1 MVDQPA
7 VKHPDNQARVIM
19 INENIQSVRY
29 DDPAAKHNLK
39 ARNTSQKI
47 WYSVMWLAGLIT
59 LVVLL
64 LVVGYVIVQG
74 GKEINWEFLTTA
86 PRGGLSGEGG
96 ISTTLGTTLY
106 LVILTLL
113 IATPLGVGAAIYLI
127 EYAGEQGLTS
137 PVMRTLIS
145 VANFAVETLAGIP
158 SIIYGLFGYALFIS
172 TLHFGWSLLSASLAA
187 ACLVLP
193 TIIRTTEEALLTV
206 PDDYRRGSLALG
218 ATKWQTLYQVVLP
231 ASLPGIITGIILS
244 VGRVISETAVFFVT
258 LGGSHRLPTSIMD
271 GGRTLALHL
280 YYLAMDTNA
289 FDKAMATGAVLV
301 ILIIMINLIIDI
313 ISRKLTAKVRGG
325 Q

>member
-1 MVDQPA
+1 MAYQPP
-7 VKHPDNQARVIM
+7 VKHPDNQAGVEL
-19 INENIQSVRY
+19 INEILQPTQHN
-29 DDPAAKHNLK
+29 DAATLRNLK
-39 ARNTSQKI
+39 LRVANQKF
-47 WYSVMWLAGLIT
+47 WFSVMWLAGLIT

-74 GKEINWEFLTTA
+74 GKALNWQFLSTA
-86 PRGGLSGEGG
+86 PKGGLSGEGG
-96 ISTTLGTTLY
+96 ISTTIGTTVY
-106 LVILTLL
+106 LVGLTLL
-113 IATPLGVGAAIYLI
+113 ISTPMGVGAAVYLI
-127 EYAGEQGLTS
+127 EYAGEQSLTS
-137 PVMRTLIS
+137 PILRVLIS
-145 VANFAVETLAGIP
+145 IANFAVETLAGIP
-158 SIIYGLFGYALFIS
+158 SIIYGLFGYALFVS
-172 TLHFGWSLLSASLAA
+172 TLRFGWSLLSAALAG

-231 ASLPGIITGIILS
+231 AAIPGIITGIILS

-289 FDKAMATGAVLV
+289 FDKAMGTAAVLV
-301 ILIIMINLIIDI
+301 ILIVLINLVIDI
-313 ISRKLTAKVRGG
+313 ISRKLTAKIRGG
-325 Q
+325 

>member
-1 MVDQPA
+1 MAYQPP
-7 VKHPDNQARVIM
+7 VKHPDNQAGVEL
-19 INENIQSVRY
+19 INEILQPTQHN
-29 DDPAAKHNLK
+29 DAATLRNLK
-39 ARNTSQKI
+39 LRVANQKF
-47 WYSVMWLAGLIT
+47 WFSVMWLAGLIT

-74 GKEINWEFLTTA
+74 GKALNWQFLSTA
-86 PRGGLSGEGG
+86 PKGGLSGEGG
-96 ISTTLGTTLY
+96 ISTTIGTTVY
-106 LVILTLL
+106 LVGLTLL
-113 IATPLGVGAAIYLI
+113 ISTPMGVGAAVYLI
-127 EYAGEQGLTS
+127 EYAGEQSLTS
-137 PVMRTLIS
+137 PILRVLIS
-145 VANFAVETLAGIP
+145 IANFSVETLAGIP
-158 SIIYGLFGYALFIS
+158 SIIYGLFGYALFVS
-172 TLHFGWSLLSASLAA
+172 TLRFGWSLLSAALAG

-231 ASLPGIITGIILS
+231 AAIPGIITGIILS

-289 FDKAMATGAVLV
+289 FDKAMGTAAVLV
-301 ILIIMINLIIDI
+301 ILIVLINLVIDI
-313 ISRKLTAKVRGG
+313 ISRKLTAKIRGG
-325 Q
+325 

>member
-1 MVDQPA
+1 MAYQPP
-7 VKHPDNQARVIM
+7 VKHPDNQAGVEL
-19 INENIQSVRY
+19 INEILQPTQHN
-29 DDPAAKHNLK
+29 DAATLRNLK
-39 ARNTSQKI
+39 LRVANQKF
-47 WYSVMWLAGLIT
+47 WFSVMWLAGLIT

-74 GKEINWEFLTTA
+74 GKALNWQFLSTA
-86 PRGGLSGEGG
+86 PKGGLSGEGG
-96 ISTTLGTTLY
+96 ISTTIGTTVY
-106 LVILTLL
+106 LVGLTLL
-113 IATPLGVGAAIYLI
+113 ISTPMGVGAAVYLI
-127 EYAGEQGLTS
+127 EYAGEQSLTS
-137 PVMRTLIS
+137 PILRVLIS
-145 VANFAVETLAGIP
+145 IANFAVETLAGIP
-158 SIIYGLFGYALFIS
+158 SIIYGLFGYALFVS
-172 TLHFGWSLLSASLAA
+172 TLRFGWSLLSAALAG

-231 ASLPGIITGIILS
+231 AAIPGIITGIILS

-289 FDKAMATGAVLV
+289 FDKAMGTAAVLV
-301 ILIIMINLIIDI
+301 ILIVLINLIIDI
-313 ISRKLTAKVRGG
+313 ISRKLTAKIRGG
-325 Q
+325 